1 MKCPSPIIGG
11 ASFAGKS
18 KPKTS
23 PNSFPPKYQEKTP
36 SNDHAIAEKKNC
48 LGFGKKLSNNSFSVA
63 LKVIKAVFCGH
74 NFYILVSE
82 KGSRNGRQNSNQLIA
97 LSSLTVS

>member
-1 MKCPSPIIGG
+1 MIGG

-36 SNDHAIAEKKNC
+36 NNDHAIAQKKNC

-63 LKVIKAVFCGH
+63 LKVITAVLSGT
-74 NFYILVSE
+74 NVYILVNQ
-82 KGSRNGRQNSNQLIA
+82 KGSRNGRQISIQMIGLP
-97 LSSLTVS
+97 SLTVS